1 MWHRLVPPHLA
12 RQISAGAGLLRETP
26 GLRGLLGG
34 ALAPWVITLIL
45 HPHGQALV
53 ALRLA
58 LIVGAVLLYL
68 ALTGELAR
76 LRRDVRRMRALLR
89 STAPGQGALPR
100 PKRLLMTA
108 LCMAPREPRRPYKR
122 VEPLGHQDQQRKRM
136 LSLGVRACGSDVEA
150 QRCRAPSPSVSPRF
164 HVPVSWTATVRGS
177 GEDAPRVAARTR
189 PPRKVSGTRPRAPAS
204 HVWSAGAAPRSAYGS
219 PPPCRTSGCSPR
231 RS

>member
-45 HPHGQALV
+45 HPNGLALV

-89 STAPGQGALPR
+89 STAPGQGARPR
-100 PKRLLMTA
+100 PRRLLITG
-108 LCMAPREPRRPYKR
+108 LRMATRTPRRPYRR
-122 VEPLGHQDQQRKRM
+122 VEPLGHLDQQRKPM
-136 LSLGVRACGSDVEA
+136 LSPRALACGSDVEA

-164 HVPVSWTATVRGS
+164 HVPVSWTGTVRGS
-177 GEDAPRVAARTR
+177 SEDAPRTNT
-189 PPRKVSGTRPRAPAS
+189 PL
-204 HVWSAGAAPRSAYGS
+204 
-219 PPPCRTSGCSPR
+219 
-231 RS
+231 

>member
-1 MWHRLVPPHLA
+1 MWQCLIPPHLA

-100 PKRLLMTA
+100 PKRLLMTG
-108 LCMAPREPRRPYKR
+108 LCMAPREPRRPYRR
-122 VEPLGHQDQQRKRM
+122 VEPLGHLDQQRKRM
-136 LSLGVRACGSDVEA
+136 LSPGALTRS
-150 QRCRAPSPSVSPRF
+150 
-164 HVPVSWTATVRGS
+164 ATWRLN
-177 GEDAPRVAARTR
+177 AAV
-189 PPRKVSGTRPRAPAS
+189 PPRPRCLRDS
-204 HVWSAGAAPRSAYGS
+204 TGRLVDRDGS
-219 PPPCRTSGCSPR
+219 RQW
-231 RS
+231 